1 MLKKYMQDTK
11 QFTQDL
17 RFVILILKAGFHI
30 FILFSFFIDEIM
42 A

>member
-1 MLKKYMQDTK
+1 MLKKYVKDTK
-11 QFTQDL
+11 QFSHDL

-30 FILFSFFIDEIM
+30 FILLSFFTDEIM